1 MQTTAKWTEFPKYP
15 VVAGIMALAIV
26 TTIAWW
32 SHFNVAALMEGPG
45 TQRGE
50 LWRLFTSI
58 FLHTDILHLLFNLY
72 WFWMFGTLI
81 ERAFGH
87 AKTALIVIFL
97 AVGSGAFQF
106 ALDRGGVG
114 LSGVGYGL
122 FGMLWVLSK
131 YDDRFRG
138 IVGPN
143 VTTLFVGWFFL
154 CVATTITKV
163 YPVGNVAHAAGTIL
177 GAVLGYAVVNS
188 QKRLATG
195 TALAVLVLCG
205 ILAATLGRPLANL
218 SRFAGYDE
226 GWLGYEALL
235 KQDNVAALRWLK
247 DASRLQPKEPHIWYD
262 LGIAYAR
269 QGDYKAAKDAY
280 QHARDLAPSNAEFSK
295 ALADVE

>member
-1 MQTTAKWTEFPKYP
+1 MQTSAKWTDFPKYP
-15 VVAGIMALAIV
+15 VVAGTMALAIV

-32 SHFNVAALMEGPG
+32 SHFNISALMEGPD

-81 ERAFGH
+81 EREFGH
-87 AKTALIVIFL
+87 AKMALTVIVL

-143 VTTLFVGWFFL
+143 ITTLFVGWFFL
-154 CVATTITKV
+154 CVATTITKI
-163 YPVGNVAHAAGTIL
+163 YSVGNVAHAAGAIL
-177 GAVLGYAVVNS
+177 GAALGYAVVNS

-195 TALAVLVLCG
+195 AVLAALVFCG
-205 ILAATLGRPLANL
+205 ILAATLGRPLVNL
-218 SRFAGYDE
+218 SRLAGYDE
-226 GWLGYEALL
+226 GWLGYQALL

-247 DASRLQPKEPHIWYD
+247 DASRLQPAQPHIWYD
-262 LGIAYAR
+262 LGIAYTR
-269 QGDYKAAKDAY
+269 QGDHKAARDAY
-280 QHARDLAPSNAEFSK
+280 QRAHDLAPSNAEFSK
-295 ALADVE
+295 ALADAE